1 MNVLTLQIKKDSFQS
16 ILKGELIMNIDMFTP
31 QMLQDMY
38 ILNTMAKDTNG
49 KKIYQ
54 MMIRMWM

>member
-1 MNVLTLQIKKDSFQS
+1 MNALTLQIKKDSFQS
-16 ILKGELIMNIDMFTP
+16 ILKGEQDIEHRYVYP

>member
-16 ILKGELIMNIDMFTP
+16 ILKGEQDIEHRYVYP